1 MKTSRKRRDD
11 LCHWNYRLYREQ
23 FGDVTEITI
32 REVYYDASGRP
43 SGITERGVG
52 PMGESPEELREDM
65 AMMMSAFELPIITD
79 ADFSEASKGTE

>member
-1 MKTSRKRRDD
+1 M
-11 LCHWNYRLYREQ
+11 
-23 FGDVTEITI
+23 
-32 REVYYDASGRP
+32 
-43 SGITERGVG
+43 GITERGVG

>member
-43 SGITERGVG
+43 SGITERG
-52 PMGESPEELREDM
+52 ELREDM